1 MKNRKEAGIFLIIIT
16 LIISL
21 IIMVLVLIGNIIK
34 ADGLFDTDKDKKSA
48 QVVKP
53 DEFKPL
59 DSRGENLYKFEEGFY
74 KGYYDE
80 NLNVKIKPKFKV
92 ASEFTD
98 GVAVVSEGDKYG
110 VIDSNGETIFDF
122 KYDSIDNFNGGYA
135 IAKRDDD
142 YYVLDINGNEN
153 KIDTDIDYCEGFSEG
168 RAIFTNGKKK
178 GVIDNGGNFIVKPK
192 YRELSIYTDGIAV
205 GSKLLSGD
213 VPIDRNGNIL
223 DKDIL
228 ERQYKNGIF
237 IDKDGILNDYYKNEI
252 QDINNKYNC
261 IHMIYDKIV
270 VSDKEYTKFGAIDTE
285 GNEVLRIKY
294 DEIYSYSNFGYF
306 FVRDNDENCI
316 INLKG
321 EKILSLK
328 GDVIDVDFTSDDLI
342 RITHSDDSNE
352 IINKDGKVLISKND
366 GDKYRI
372 YGDFII
378 KDEEIENYNEDEV
391 INDKKIDV
399 YNKEMK
405 LIYSDKVKYYDY
417 DNRYYYEGNPN
428 LKEKVLEIK
437 SQNTNEYYLNTDGKL
452 VNRVIYEK

>member
-1 MKNRKEAGIFLIIIT
+1 MKNKKAVGILLIIII

-21 IIMVLVLIGNIIK
+21 IIMLMLLIGNVIK
-34 ADGLFDTDKDKKSA
+34 FDGLFDTDEDKKSV

-59 DSRGENLYKFEEGFY
+59 KPKGKNLYKFEDGFY

-110 VIDSNGETIFDF
+110 VIDSNGETVFDF
-122 KYDSIDNFNGGYA
+122 KYDSINDFNEGYA
-135 IAKRDDD
+135 IAKRDGS

-153 KIDTDIDYCEGFSEG
+153 KIDTGIDYCEGFSEG
-168 RAIFTNGKKK
+168 RAIFTKDNKK
-178 GVIDNGGNFIVKPK
+178 GVIDNEGNVIVKPK
-192 YRELSIYTDGIAV
+192 YNELSRYSDGIAI
-205 GSKLLSGD
+205 GNKFLSGD

-237 IDKDGILNDYYKNEI
+237 IDKDGILNDYYENEL
-252 QDINNKYNC
+252 QDINYKYNC
-261 IHMIYDKIV
+261 AYMADDKIV
-270 VSDKEYTKFGAIDTE
+270 VSDKEHLKFGVIDKD
-285 GNEVLRIKY
+285 GNLLLKVKY

-306 FVRDNDENCI
+306 FVCYNGEKCI

-321 EKILSLK
+321 EKIVALK
-328 GDVIDVDFTSDDLI
+328 EDVINAYFESDDLI
-342 RITHSDDSNE
+342 RVIYADDSNE
-352 IINKDGKVLISKND
+352 IINKDGKVLINKND

-378 KDEEIENYNEDEV
+378 KDEELESYNEGES
-391 INDKKIDV
+391 ISDKKIDV
-399 YNKEMK
+399 YNKRMK

-417 DNRYYYEGNPN
+417 DNRYYYEGNLN
-428 LKEKVLEIK
+428 LKENVLQIK
-437 SQNTNEYYLNTDGKL
+437 SQNANEYYLNTEGKL

>member
-1 MKNRKEAGIFLIIIT
+1 MKNKKAAGILLIIIT

-21 IIMVLVLIGNIIK
+21 IIMLMLLIGNIIK
-34 ADGLFDTDKDKKSA
+34 TDDLFDTDEDKKSA
-48 QVVKP
+48 QIVKP
-53 DEFKPL
+53 DKFKPL
-59 DSRGENLYKFEEGFY
+59 KSRGKNLYKFEDGLY

-98 GVAVVSEGDKYG
+98 GVAVVSKEDKYG
-110 VIDSNGETIFDF
+110 VIDNNGDTIFDY
-122 KYDSIDNFNGGYA
+122 KYDSIDNFNEGYA
-135 IAKRDDD
+135 IAKRDGG
-142 YYVLDINGNEN
+142 YYVLDISGNEN
-153 KIDTDIDYCEGFSEG
+153 KIDTDIDYWEEFNEG
-168 RAIFTNGKKK
+168 RAIFTKGKKK
-178 GVIDNGGNFIVKPK
+178 GVIDNEGNVIVKPK
-192 YRELSIYTDGIAV
+192 YRELTRYSDGITI
-205 GSKLLSGD
+205 GKKFLSGD
-213 VPIDRNGNIL
+213 IPIDRNGNEL

-228 ERQYKNGIF
+228 KNQYQNGVFIYKDRIF
-237 IDKDGILNDYYKNEI
+237 DYYNNEL

-270 VSDKEYTKFGAIDTE
+270 VSDKEYTKFGAIDIE

-306 FVRDNDENCI
+306 FVRDNDEKCI
-316 INLKG
+316 INLKD
-321 EKILSLK
+321 EKIMSLK
-328 GDVIDVDFTSDDLI
+328 EDVIDVDFASDDLI
-342 RITHSDDSNE
+342 RITYSDDSNE

-366 GDKYRI
+366 GDKYSI

-378 KDEEIENYNEDEV
+378 KEEELESYNEDEV

-417 DNRYYYEGNPN
+417 DNRYYYEGNLN
-428 LKEKVLEIK
+428 LKERVLQIK
-437 SQNTNEYYLNTDGKL
+437 SQNANEYYLNTDGKL

>member
-1 MKNRKEAGIFLIIIT
+1 MKNKKAAGSLLIIIT

-21 IIMVLVLIGNIIK
+21 IIMLMLLIGNIIK
-34 ADGLFDTDKDKKSA
+34 TDDLFDTDEDNKSA
-48 QVVKP
+48 QIVKP

-59 DSRGENLYKFEEGFY
+59 KSKGKNLYKFEDGFY

-110 VIDSNGETIFDF
+110 VIDSNGETIFDY
-122 KYDSIDNFNGGYA
+122 KYDSIDNFNDGYA

-153 KIDTDIDYCEGFSEG
+153 KINADIDYCEGFNEG
-168 RAIFTNGKKK
+168 RAIFTKDNKK
-178 GVIDNGGNFIVKPK
+178 GVIDNEGNVIVKPK
-192 YRELSIYTDGIAV
+192 YRELSMHTDGIAV
-205 GSKLLSGD
+205 GSKFLSGD

-228 ERQYKNGIF
+228 KNQYQNGVLIYKDRIF
-237 IDKDGILNDYYKNEI
+237 DYYNNEL

-270 VSDKEYTKFGAIDTE
+270 VSDKEYTKFGVIDKD
-285 GNEVLRIKY
+285 GNLLLKVKY
-294 DEIYSYSNFGYF
+294 DDIYSNSNFGYF
-306 FVRDNDENCI
+306 FVRYNNEKCI
-316 INLKG
+316 INLKD
-321 EKILSLK
+321 EKIISLK
-328 GDVIDVDFTSDDLI
+328 EDVIDVDFASDDLI
-342 RITHSDDSNE
+342 RITYSDDSNE

-366 GDKYRI
+366 GDKYSI

-378 KDEEIENYNEDEV
+378 KDEELENYNEDEV

-417 DNRYYYEGNPN
+417 DNRYYYEGNLN
-428 LKEKVLEIK
+428 LKERVLQIK
-437 SQNTNEYYLNTDGKL
+437 SQNANEYYLNTDGKL

>member
-1 MKNRKEAGIFLIIIT
+1 MKNKKAAGSLLIIIT

-21 IIMVLVLIGNIIK
+21 IIMLMLLIGNIIK
-34 ADGLFDTDKDKKSA
+34 TDDLFDTDEDNKSA
-48 QVVKP
+48 QIVKP

-59 DSRGENLYKFEEGFY
+59 KSKGKNLYKFEDGFY

-110 VIDSNGETIFDF
+110 VIDSNGETIFDY
-122 KYDSIDNFNGGYA
+122 KYDSIDNFNDGYA

-153 KIDTDIDYCEGFSEG
+153 KINAYIDYCEGFNEG
-168 RAIFTNGKKK
+168 RAIFTKDNKK
-178 GVIDNGGNFIVKPK
+178 GVIDNEGNVIVKPK
-192 YRELSIYTDGIAV
+192 YRELSMYTDGIAV
-205 GSKLLSGD
+205 GSKFLSGD

-228 ERQYKNGIF
+228 KNQYQNGVLIYKDRIF
-237 IDKDGILNDYYKNEI
+237 DYYNNEL

-270 VSDKEYTKFGAIDTE
+270 VSDKEYTKFGVIDKD
-285 GNEVLRIKY
+285 GNLLLKVKY
-294 DEIYSYSNFGYF
+294 DDIYSNSNFGYF
-306 FVRDNDENCI
+306 FVRYNNEKCI
-316 INLKG
+316 INLKY
-321 EKILSLK
+321 EKIISLK
-328 GDVIDVDFTSDDLI
+328 EDVIDVDFASDDLI
-342 RITHSDDSNE
+342 RITYSDDSNE

-366 GDKYRI
+366 GDKYSI

-378 KDEEIENYNEDEV
+378 KDEELENYNEDEV

-417 DNRYYYEGNPN
+417 DNRYYYEGNLN
-428 LKEKVLEIK
+428 LKERVLQIK
-437 SQNTNEYYLNTDGKL
+437 SQNANEYYLNTDGKL

>member
-1 MKNRKEAGIFLIIIT
+1 MKNKKAAGSLLIIIT

-21 IIMVLVLIGNIIK
+21 IIMLMLLIGNIIK
-34 ADGLFDTDKDKKSA
+34 TDDLFDTDEDNKSA
-48 QVVKP
+48 QIVKP

-59 DSRGENLYKFEEGFY
+59 KSKGKNLYKFEDGFY

-110 VIDSNGETIFDF
+110 VIDSNGETIFDY
-122 KYDSIDNFNGGYA
+122 KYDSIDNFNDGYA

-153 KIDTDIDYCEGFSEG
+153 KINADIDYCEGFNEG
-168 RAIFTNGKKK
+168 RAIFTKDNKK
-178 GVIDNGGNFIVKPK
+178 GVIDNEGNVIVKPK
-192 YRELSIYTDGIAV
+192 YRELSMYTDGIAV
-205 GSKLLSGD
+205 GSKFLSGD

-228 ERQYKNGIF
+228 KNQYQNGVLIYKDRIF
-237 IDKDGILNDYYKNEI
+237 DYYNNEL

-270 VSDKEYTKFGAIDTE
+270 VSDKEYTKFGVIDKD
-285 GNEVLRIKY
+285 GNLLLKVKY
-294 DEIYSYSNFGYF
+294 DDIYSNSNFGYF
-306 FVRDNDENCI
+306 FVRYNNEKCI
-316 INLKG
+316 INLKD
-321 EKILSLK
+321 EKIISLK
-328 GDVIDVDFTSDDLI
+328 EDVIDVDFASDDLI
-342 RITHSDDSNE
+342 RITYSDDSNE

-366 GDKYRI
+366 GDKYSI

-378 KDEEIENYNEDEV
+378 KDEELENYNEDEV

-417 DNRYYYEGNPN
+417 DNRYYYEGNLN
-428 LKEKVLEIK
+428 LKERVLQIK
-437 SQNTNEYYLNTDGKL
+437 SQNANEYYLNTDGKL

>member
-1 MKNRKEAGIFLIIIT
+1 
-16 LIISL
+16 
-21 IIMVLVLIGNIIK
+21 
-34 ADGLFDTDKDKKSA
+34 
-48 QVVKP
+48 
-53 DEFKPL
+53 
-59 DSRGENLYKFEEGFY
+59 
-74 KGYYDE
+74 
-80 NLNVKIKPKFKV
+80 
-92 ASEFTD
+92 
-98 GVAVVSEGDKYG
+98 
-110 VIDSNGETIFDF
+110 
-122 KYDSIDNFNGGYA
+122 
-135 IAKRDDD
+135 
-142 YYVLDINGNEN
+142 
-153 KIDTDIDYCEGFSEG
+153 
-168 RAIFTNGKKK
+168 
-178 GVIDNGGNFIVKPK
+178 
-192 YRELSIYTDGIAV
+192 
-205 GSKLLSGD
+205 
-213 VPIDRNGNIL
+213 
-223 DKDIL
+223 
-228 ERQYKNGIF
+228 
-237 IDKDGILNDYYKNEI
+237 
-252 QDINNKYNC
+252 
-261 IHMIYDKIV
+261 MIYDKIV

-306 FVRDNDENCI
+306 FVSYNDEKCI

-328 GDVIDVDFTSDDLI
+328 EDVINAYFESDDLI
-342 RITHSDDSNE
+342 RITYSDDSNE